1 VAGPYSWVGGVIVLC
16 VFSSLLLF
24 LCFCWFLVS
33 CSSHF
38 CKITLIAVAEVYVA
52 GPYSWVGGGL
62 LYCVCSPLCCY
73 FCVSAAF
80 QFGYLGRVSCSS
92 QLVFGVFIGVH
103 GLASIRVRFLFLLLY
118 PPP

>member
-1 VAGPYSWVGGVIVLC
+1 MAGPYSWVGGVIVLC

-52 GPYSWVGGGL
+52 GPYSWVGGGYCIVCVL
-62 LYCVCSPLCCY
+62 L
-73 FCVSAAF
+73 FAAIF
-80 QFGYLGRVSCSS
+80 V
-92 QLVFGVFIGVH
+92 
-103 GLASIRVRFLFLLLY
+103 FLLLSSLGIWAESRVRVN
-118 PPP
+118 